1 MKDLNE
7 ILSLIE
13 DIQELPVSEE
23 SIGAYI
29 EGTLNETELKSVEN
43 IIVNDDR
50 LNQLLD
56 SVNDISND
64 MDNMQNSP
72 DSKIDWDIY
81 SGDMGFWEF
90 GILSIIKNESI
101 NIKSENMSSKKN
113 YGYEPNNEL
122 DKFDPNIW
130 QGNQPTCAIRSQE
143 IILRDYGIYHTQEE
157 LVEFATQQG
166 WFNPDPVY
174 GGTDKNAIGNIL
186 DACGIPTTRTE
197 DATIHDIISEL
208 RAGHRV
214 IVSVDANELWVK
226 NEPNLFKKLYGQVVN
241 KANDKVQDFLG
252 LEGANHALVVAGVN
266 VNPKDPS
273 DIKVTLID
281 SGTGEVC
288 IEYDFKD
295 FYNAWVDGHCQMIST
310 DIPAP
315 FQYNYH
321 THQIEPSNIATTY
334 SPSMAQM
341 PEGLTNQFHISEEF
355 FKEFKEYSPEY
366 NEKIKVGMESIDI
379 HESSISSSDS
389 DMEDSRIDDTV
400 QTGYESNDQEDQLPD
415 NTVGEDFPESGSSS
429 NSTDDNNAELPE
441 EDYSIS
447 SSESE
452 EDESEEM

>member
-13 DIQELPVSEE
+13 DIQELPISEE

-29 EGTLNETELKSVEN
+29 EGTLNETEIKGVEN

-64 MDNMQNSP
+64 MDNMQDSP

-90 GILSIIKNESI
+90 GIPSIIKNESV
-101 NIKSENMSSKKN
+101 NIKSGNMSSKKN

-130 QGNQPTCAIRSQE
+130 QGNQPTCAVRSQE

-166 WFNPDPVY
+166 WFNPDPIY
-174 GGTDKNAIGNIL
+174 GGTDKSAIGNIL

-197 DATIHDIISEL
+197 DATIHDLISEL

-214 IVSVDANELWVK
+214 IVSVDANELWIK

-241 KANDKVQDFLG
+241 KANDTVQNFLG

-295 FYNAWVDGHCQMIST
+295 FYNAWADGHCQMIST

-355 FKEFKEYSPEY
+355 FKEFKDYSPQY
-366 NEKIKVGMESIDI
+366 NENIKVGLESIDL
-379 HESSISSSDS
+379 HESSFSSSDS
-389 DMEDSRIDDTV
+389 DMDSSKIDDTV
-400 QTGYESNDQEDQLPD
+400 QTGYESNDQENPLTD
-415 NTVGEDFPESGSSS
+415 NTAGEDFPESDFSS

-441 EDYSIS
+441 EDFSTS
-447 SSESE
+447 PSESE
-452 EDESEEM
+452 EDQSEEM

>member
-1 MKDLNE
+1 MKDLNV

-13 DIQELPVSEE
+13 DIQELPISEE

-29 EGTLNETELKSVEN
+29 EGTLNETEFISVEN
-43 IIVNDDR
+43 IIVNNDR
-50 LNQLLD
+50 INQLLD
-56 SVNDISND
+56 SVKDISND
-64 MDNMQNSP
+64 MDNIQNSL

-90 GILSIIKNESI
+90 GIPSIIKNESI
-101 NIKSENMSSKKN
+101 IIKSDNMSSKKN

-122 DKFDPNIW
+122 DKFDPDIW

-197 DATIHDIISEL
+197 DANIHDIISEL

-214 IVSVDANELWVK
+214 IVSVDANELWIK

-241 KANDKVQDFLG
+241 KANDKIQDFLG

-281 SGTGEVC
+281 SGTGDVC
-288 IEYDFKD
+288 IEYNFKD
-295 FYNAWVDGHCQMIST
+295 FYNAWADGHCQMIST

-341 PEGLTNQFHISEEF
+341 PEGLTNQFHLSAEF
-355 FKEFKEYSPEY
+355 FKEYKDFSPEY
-366 NEKIKVGMESIDI
+366 KDVLKIEGVEGIDL
-379 HESSISSSDS
+379 HESTSSLDS
-389 DMEDSRIDDTV
+389 NIEDSRNDDDV
-400 QTGYESNDQEDQLPD
+400 QTGYESNDNESSFTED
-415 NTVGEDFPESGSSS
+415 TIESDFPTSDSSS
-429 NSTDDNNAELPE
+429 NSTDDNNSETKE
-441 EDYSIS
+441 DDYSIS
-447 SSESE
+447 AIESE
-452 EDESEEM
+452 EDEPEEI

>member
-29 EGTLNETELKSVEN
+29 EGTLNETELKSVET
-43 IIVNDDR
+43 IIDNDDR

-64 MDNMQNSP
+64 MENMQNSP

-90 GILSIIKNESI
+90 GIPSIIKNESI
-101 NIKSENMSSKKN
+101 NIKSDNMSSKKN

-241 KANDKVQDFLG
+241 KAND
-252 LEGANHALVVAGVN
+252 
-266 VNPKDPS
+266 
-273 DIKVTLID
+273 
-281 SGTGEVC
+281 
-288 IEYDFKD
+288 
-295 FYNAWVDGHCQMIST
+295 
-310 DIPAP
+310 
-315 FQYNYH
+315 
-321 THQIEPSNIATTY
+321 
-334 SPSMAQM
+334 
-341 PEGLTNQFHISEEF
+341 
-355 FKEFKEYSPEY
+355 
-366 NEKIKVGMESIDI
+366 
-379 HESSISSSDS
+379 SISDARLSKSA
-389 DMEDSRIDDTV
+389 
-400 QTGYESNDQEDQLPD
+400 G
-415 NTVGEDFPESGSSS
+415 
-429 NSTDDNNAELPE
+429 
-441 EDYSIS
+441 
-447 SSESE
+447 
-452 EDESEEM
+452 

>member
-1 MKDLNE
+1 MKDLNV

-13 DIQELPVSEE
+13 DIQELPISEE

-29 EGTLNETELKSVEN
+29 EGTLNETEFISVEN
-43 IIVNDDR
+43 IIVNNDR
-50 LNQLLD
+50 INQLLD
-56 SVNDISND
+56 SVKDISND
-64 MDNMQNSP
+64 MDNIQNSL

-90 GILSIIKNESI
+90 GIPSIIKNESI
-101 NIKSENMSSKKN
+101 IIKSDNMSSKKN

-122 DKFDPNIW
+122 DKFDPDIW

-197 DATIHDIISEL
+197 DANIHDIISEL

-214 IVSVDANELWVK
+214 IVSVDANELWIK

-241 KANDKVQDFLG
+241 KANDKIQDFLG

-281 SGTGEVC
+281 SGTGDVC
-288 IEYDFKD
+288 IEYNFKD
-295 FYNAWVDGHCQMIST
+295 FYNAWADGHCQMIST

-334 SPSMAQM
+334 SPSMTQM
-341 PEGLTNQFHISEEF
+341 PEGLTNQFHLSAEF
-355 FKEFKEYSPEY
+355 FKEYKDFSPEY
-366 NEKIKVGMESIDI
+366 KDVLKIEGVEGIDL
-379 HESSISSSDS
+379 HESTSSLDS
-389 DMEDSRIDDTV
+389 NIEDSRNDDDV
-400 QTGYESNDQEDQLPD
+400 QTGYESNDNESSFTED
-415 NTVGEDFPESGSSS
+415 TIESDFPTSDSSS
-429 NSTDDNNAELPE
+429 NSTDDNNSETKE
-441 EDYSIS
+441 DDYSIS
-447 SSESE
+447 AIESE
-452 EDESEEM
+452 EDEPEEI